1 MSWYEQKGEPFYYV
15 NRVAFA
21 TALVTGAATIGGC
34 VALVSTTSVAAGVA
48 LGIFTLIASSAGI
61 ASMTSY
67 TGMGSKSM
75 PSCKEANSVEEY
87 VENMKNQ
94 TPVVLAASV
103 QFIAQA
109 AVQALVQGFAQAL
122 GQKAYRKTASWLG

>member
-15 NRVAFA
+15 NRAAFA

-34 VALVSTTSVAAGVA
+34 VALVSTTSLAAGVA

-67 TGMGSKSM
+67 PKS
-75 PSCKEANSVEEY
+75 NSVEEY
-87 VENMKNQ
+87 VENMKEQ
-94 TPVVLAASV
+94 TPIALAASV
-103 QFIAQA
+103 QIIAQT
-109 AVQALVQGFAQAL
+109 VIQALVQGFANAF
-122 GQKAYRKTASWLG
+122 GQKAYRKTSAWLG

>member
-21 TALVTGAATIGGC
+21 TALVTGAATICGC
-34 VALVSTTSVAAGVA
+34 VALASATTVASGVA

-67 TGMGSKSM
+67 PKS
-75 PSCKEANSVEEY
+75 NSVEEY
-87 VENMKNQ
+87 VKNMQEQ
-94 TPVVLAASV
+94 TPFALAASV
-103 QFIAQA
+103 QFIAQTA
-109 AVQALVQGFAQAL
+109 IQALIQGAANAL
-122 GQKAYRKTASWLG
+122 GRKADKKMTAWLG

>member
-34 VALVSTTSVAAGVA
+34 VALASATSVASGVA

-67 TGMGSKSM
+67 PKS
-75 PSCKEANSVEEY
+75 NSVEEY
-87 VENMKNQ
+87 VNNMKEQ
-94 TPVVLAASV
+94 TPVALAATV
-103 QFIAQA
+103 QFIAQTAMQAIIQGA
-109 AVQALVQGFAQAL
+109 ANAL
-122 GQKAYRKTASWLG
+122 GRKVDRKVSAWLG